1 MTDPIA
7 SLTAA
12 LVDRYRIERELGQG
26 GMATVYL
33 GQDVKH
39 DRKVAL
45 KVLRPE
51 LAAVIG
57 AERFLAEIKTTANL
71 QHPHILPLYD
81 SGRAG
86 GQAAEF
92 LFYVMPFIEGE
103 TVRDRLN
110 REKQLPVA
118 DAVRIA
124 GEVAS
129 ALDYAHRQGVIHR
142 DIKPEN
148 ILLHDGSALVAD
160 FGIALAVSSAGG
172 TRMTETG
179 MSLGTPHY
187 MSPEQAMG
195 DRDVD
200 ARSDVYA
207 LGATLYEMLAGEPP
221 FTGPTAQAIVA
232 KVVTA
237 IPEPVTTYRKT
248 TPPHVADA
256 VDQALHKLPADRFAR
271 ATDFAAA
278 LANPNFVSST
288 RAAARQRSPS
298 HQRALAGLGTLAL
311 VASGLAVWGWV
322 RRPPTVPEE
331 AVRFIVPLAADE
343 GLPETVFGPRVAIS
357 RDGRTL
363 AFVGTSPVERQ
374 LYIRE
379 LNEAEPRALLGTE
392 GAYEPAFS
400 PDGRWIAFATTDKIE
415 KIDLATNRVATL
427 APLPRAGVLAS
438 GMAWG
443 DDDTLLVIQGRQL
456 LRVPGGGGTPRDL
469 SLADTA
475 PAGHAQPLFFWPDI
489 LPGGEVAIVNANDDG
504 PKLERLSLRSGKRTV
519 LLEGNYVARYA
530 PPGHLLIQ
538 SGDQAVSVV
547 PFAVRQGRITESP
560 VPLLPSVAR
569 GVGGSGDF
577 DVSATGVLVFVAA
590 GAPRRTVVL
599 VDRRGQETTLIARPA
614 AYEDPKVSPDGPLLA
629 YAEESE
635 GRRDIWLYDLART
648 TSARLTF
655 ESDNFY
661 PTWSPDGKRVAFA
674 SRRSGPSDIY
684 SLPAD
689 GSGRL
694 DTLYQSGLLSFPGAF
709 TPDGRTL
716 LFRQTHASSGF
727 NILAR
732 DFADSGSNARTV
744 LQTPFNETAPALS
757 PDGRWLAYASDE
769 TGRNEV
775 YLRRYPSGEGR
786 WSVSIDGG
794 SEPVWRRD
802 GGELFFR
809 NGTGLY
815 AVTIGSAGGAAPRIG
830 HVVLLFQGP
839 YRRNGRWAEYDVMP
853 DGNHFVMVR
862 NDATSLQLQVATR
875 WTDVLAPPADAEGR

>member
-1 MTDPIA
+1 VTDSPVA
-7 SLTAA
+7 RLSAA
-12 LVDRYRIERELGQG
+12 LADRYRIERELGAG

-33 GQDVKH
+33 AHDVRH

-45 KVLRPE
+45 KVLKPE
-51 LAAVIG
+51 LSAILG
-57 AERFLAEIKTTANL
+57 GERFLAEIKTTANL
-71 QHPHILPLYD
+71 QHPHILPLFD
-81 SGRAG
+81 SGQAG
-86 GQAAEF
+86 EL

-103 TVRDRLN
+103 TVRDRLD
-110 REKQLPVA
+110 REKQLPIA

-124 GEVAS
+124 SEVAS

-200 ARSDVYA
+200 ARSDIYA

-248 TPPHVADA
+248 VPPHVGDA

-271 ATDFAAA
+271 AADFASA
-278 LANPNFVSST
+278 LANPSFVSSSRAGARHPSPNR
-288 RAAARQRSPS
+288 RAA
-298 HQRALAGLGTLAL
+298 LGVLGAVAL

-322 RRPPTVPEE
+322 RRSPSGSGE
-331 AVRFIVPLAADE
+331 AVRFIVPLAADQE
-343 GLPETVFGPRVAIS
+343 LPETVYGPRIAIS
-357 RDGRTL
+357 RDGRRL
-363 AFVGTSPVERQ
+363 AFVGASPVERQ
-374 LYIRE
+374 LYLRE
-379 LNEAEPRALLGTE
+379 LSEPEPRALPGTE

-400 PDGRWIAFATTDKIE
+400 PDGRWIAFVTGGKVA
-415 KIDLATNRVATL
+415 KIDLTTNHVATL
-427 APLPRAGVLAS
+427 AVLPGAS
-438 GMAWG
+438 ELVQGLAWG
-443 DDDTLLVIQGRQL
+443 DDDTLLVIQARP
-456 LRVPGGGGTPRDL
+456 LRVPGDGGEARELRLAESARDTSSVRPR
-469 SLADTA
+469 
-475 PAGHAQPLFFWPDI
+475 FFWPDI
-489 LPGGEVAIVNANDDG
+489 LAGGEDAIVNANDDG
-504 PKLERLSLRSGKRTV
+504 AKLELLSLRSGERTV

-530 PPGHLLIQ
+530 PPDHLLIQ
-538 SGDQAVSVV
+538 SGDQAVSAV
-547 PFAVRQGRITESP
+547 PFDVKRWRITGSP

-569 GVGGSGDF
+569 GVSGSGDF
-577 DVSATGVLVFVAA
+577 DVSATGVLAFVAA

-599 VDRRGQETTLIARPA
+599 VDRRGQETTLISRPG
-614 AYEDPKVSPDGPLLA
+614 AYQDPKVSPDGKLVA
-629 YAEESE
+629 FVE
-635 GRRDIWLYDLART
+635 GSGDHSDIWLFDLART
-648 TSARLTF
+648 TTSRLTF

-674 SRRSGPSDIY
+674 SRRIGPADIF
-684 SLPAD
+684 SVAAD
-689 GSGRL
+689 GSGGVATVYR
-694 DTLYQSGLLSFPGAF
+694 SRLLSFPGSF

-716 LFRQTHASSGF
+716 LLRQTNPASGF
-727 NILAR
+727 DILAV
-732 DFADSGSNARTV
+732 DLADSASEARTV
-744 LQTPFNETAPALS
+744 LQAPFNETAPALS
-757 PDGRWLAYASDE
+757 PDGRLLAYVSDE

-775 YLRRYPSGEGR
+775 YLRSYPSGEGR
-786 WSVSIDGG
+786 WAVSIDGG

-802 GGELFFR
+802 GRELFFR

-815 AVTIGSAGGAAPRIG
+815 AVTIESSGGAAPRIG
-830 HVVLLFQGP
+830 QVVVLFQGP
-839 YRRNGRWAEYDVMP
+839 YARNGRWAEYDVMP

-862 NDATSLQLQVATR
+862 NDATSVQLQVATR
-875 WTDVLAPPADAEGR
+875 WTALLSAPADAQGR